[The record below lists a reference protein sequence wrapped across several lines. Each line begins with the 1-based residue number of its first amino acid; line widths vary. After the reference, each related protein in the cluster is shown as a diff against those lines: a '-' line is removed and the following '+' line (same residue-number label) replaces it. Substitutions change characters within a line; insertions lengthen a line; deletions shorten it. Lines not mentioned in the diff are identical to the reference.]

1 MAKEDKRTLKS
12 EKNSNGNNKKRGLTA
27 EDDRQPAERNK
38 KEKKKNQKEKAK
50 KARQKP
56 PFETQHRQRHA
67 IG

>member
-38 KEKKKNQKEKAK
+38 KEKKKPKGKSK
-50 KARQKP
+50 KSEA
-56 PFETQHRQRHA
+56 ETTF
-67 IG
+67 